1 MMFFSQHVMMENT
14 RCEEE
19 NIVKDVRNL
28 SRLKKLKKETTDTTA
43 KDIRNIFR
51 LEKENEEIEYR
62 ILRDIRK
69 VFWLEKENKVIKD
82 IILTNIRN
90 LFEIEEEKNY
100 KPAKV
105 NNFGVTMLLKK
116 ESYGDK
122 NKTLSVEE
130 YLNKIR
136 PYFKDINNLK
146 NFDTLKIQLTIANNY
161 ISSTDN
167 DEELVMHLKSD
178 NIEIIINDEANEVIE
193 KLFESLENRY
203 QNNLELMR
211 GCELVIHY
219 VHLLY
224 YKCH

>member
-1 MMFFSQHVMMENT
+1 
-14 RCEEE
+14 
-19 NIVKDVRNL
+19 
-28 SRLKKLKKETTDTTA
+28 
-43 KDIRNIFR
+43 
-51 LEKENEEIEYR
+51 
-62 ILRDIRK
+62 
-69 VFWLEKENKVIKD
+69 
-82 IILTNIRN
+82 
-90 LFEIEEEKNY
+90 
-100 KPAKV
+100 
-105 NNFGVTMLLKK
+105 MLLKK

-167 DEELVMHLKSD
+167 DEEHVMHLKSD

>member
-1 MMFFSQHVMMENT
+1 
-14 RCEEE
+14 
-19 NIVKDVRNL
+19 
-28 SRLKKLKKETTDTTA
+28 
-43 KDIRNIFR
+43 
-51 LEKENEEIEYR
+51 
-62 ILRDIRK
+62 
-69 VFWLEKENKVIKD
+69 
-82 IILTNIRN
+82 
-90 LFEIEEEKNY
+90 
-100 KPAKV
+100 
-105 NNFGVTMLLKK
+105 MLLKK

-146 NFDTLKIQLTIANNY
+146 KFDTLKIQLTIANNY

-167 DEELVMHLKSD
+167 DEEHVMHLKSD

-193 KLFESLENRY
+193 KPKNRY

-211 GCELVIHY
+211 GCELVIRY

-224 YKCH
+224 YKCY